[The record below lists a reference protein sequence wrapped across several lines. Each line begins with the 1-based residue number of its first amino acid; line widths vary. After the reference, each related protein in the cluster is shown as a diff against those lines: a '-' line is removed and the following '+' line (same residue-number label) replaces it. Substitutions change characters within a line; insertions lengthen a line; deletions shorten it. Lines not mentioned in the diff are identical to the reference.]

1 MCRKIIYLYTPL
13 KSIWL
18 IQNLKGTSHFFN
30 HFFFLDIIVSEKK
43 IELWNE
49 YFSVIG
55 SFFFKKNKLSRNFYY
70 VIHTSKGLRIN
81 I

>member
-1 MCRKIIYLYTPL
+1 MQEDHLFVHSIKIHLVNSKFEGN
-13 KSIWL
+13 KS
-18 IQNLKGTSHFFN
+18 FFQS
-30 HFFFLDIIVSEKK
+30 FFFLDIIVSEKK
-43 IELWNE
+43 VELWNE

-70 VIHTSKGLRIN
+70 VIHTSKGSRIN

>member
-1 MCRKIIYLYTPL
+1 MQEDHLFVHSIKIHLVNSKL
-13 KSIWL
+13 EGNRS
-18 IQNLKGTSHFFN
+18 FFQS
-30 HFFFLDIIVSEKK
+30 FFSLDIIVSEKK

-70 VIHTSKGLRIN
+70 VIHTSKGSRIN